1 MPQTI
6 GEKPAHQQGGHV
18 PARVTGPSTPST
30 NTRASPARSARRKR
44 HGLPDRPPSHQ
55 LNRLPGRLV
64 PERAIVLDPDR
75 GRPEPRADGT
85 QPGWLVL
92 LGIRNHGLAPVR
104 SADFSVPLAFAFPGR
119 QVLAAWLCD
128 APQRRRTTARPAV
141 RVPAERGAAPGSG
154 NPGLVLLAGDFLLRP
169 KDACTI
175 AVILSG
181 TPVPGSRPVHRDGTL
196 ASGRITSRP
205 YR

>member
-1 MPQTI
+1 MRAAASLLHCKRLDFQVWLDMPVRLTPPRAT
-6 GEKPAHQQGGHV
+6 PAG
-18 PARVTGPSTPST
+18 
-30 NTRASPARSARRKR
+30 
-44 HGLPDRPPSHQ
+44 
-55 LNRLPGRLV
+55 
-64 PERAIVLDPDR
+64 PERAMVFTRDP
-75 GRPEPRADGT
+75 GQGLPEPRADGT

-104 SADFSVPLAFAFPGR
+104 SADFSVPLAFTFPGR

-128 APQRRRTTARPAV
+128 APVAGKDPRPASRPAV
-141 RVPAERGAAPGSG
+141 RVPAEDGATPGSG
-154 NPGLVLLAGDFLLRP
+154 NPGRLLLAGDFLLRP

-181 TPVPGSRPVHRDGTL
+181 TPVPDSRPVHRDGTL

-205 YR
+205 YL